1 MSFAFYSF
9 LLRMMSA
16 PMTPGIQPKQVRIKT
31 IVIDPQPRSITA
43 SGGKIIA
50 NSTWRQDIVVNLFV
64 RQKVML
70 AE

>member
-50 NSTWRQDIVVNLFV
+50 NKTWRQDIVYSVFIVLI
-64 RQKVML
+64 
-70 AE
+70 

>member
-43 SGGKIIA
+43 SGGTIIA
-50 NSTWRQDIVVNLFV
+50 NSTCRQDIVYSVFIILI
-64 RQKVML
+64 
-70 AE
+70 